1 VTDGFERRLAA
12 DRRFE
17 RLLFWR
23 QVAIVVVVVA
33 ILIAILVIV
42 S

>member
-23 QVAIVVVVVA
+23 QVAIVMLVA

>member
-12 DRRFE
+12 DARFE

-23 QVAIVVVVVA
+23 QVAIVVVVAV
-33 ILIAILVIV
+33 LIAVLVIV
-42 S
+42 T

>member
-12 DRRFE
+12 DARFE

-23 QVAIVVVVVA
+23 EAAIVVLVA
-33 ILIAILVIV
+33 VLIAILVIV